1 MDEKQKQAW
10 ETFQN
15 KMADLRKRQSAVLA
29 SISKKLDQ
37 QKIGSIIKK
46 LKK

>member
-1 MDEKQKQAW
+1 MGDKQKQTW

-15 KMADLRKRQSAVLA
+15 KMADLRKRQATVLA
-29 SISKKLDQ
+29 LISKKLDQ